1 MSVRHYEI
9 RIRATYDDEA
19 GSQRDY
25 LAALIED
32 HVERRI
38 ESLDLLDSL
47 GVPATLEDF
56 QVEVREAHRA

>member
-19 GSQRDY
+19 GTEQDY

-32 HVERRI
+32 HVEERI
-38 ESLDLLDSL
+38 ENLDLLAAL
-47 GVPATLEDF
+47 GVPASLEDF
-56 QVEVREAHRA
+56 QVDVREVSRA